1 MVKREVWYEIHS
13 RYKLKEPKKSIARSL
28 GLSVQTVRSIL
39 RQTAPVTYSR
49 KPRKGTA
56 LAPFEDQIQKRLPA
70 VGYCAQAIYEEIKAQ
85 GYSGCYE
92 TVKLFVKP
100 FRQDAQS
107 KATVR
112 FETPPA
118 RQAQVDWGQCWT
130 HVAGKRIKIHLFVMT
145 LGYSRR
151 LFTKA
156 TMDETLASLVHCH
169 EEAFDHF
176 GGVAHQLVYDN
187 AKTVVLSRDIEGS
200 KVQWNPTFW
209 DFSSYSGFQAW
220 AHRPYRAQTKGKVE
234 SGVRYV
240 KRFFRGKA
248 FETFSDLNAAL
259 AQWNATVADLRIHGT
274 THKRPI
280 DLFEEEQS
288 LLLPTKGKAPYQIQE
303 RAVRYVARDCLVSF
317 ETNRYSVPH
326 RFVGKPVEVQ
336 NCNDRILIFQEGHLI
351 VSHPR
356 CEGKYQVQIDKEHY
370 SGIFY
375 GEEPP
380 SVRTLIFDHLKNRE
394 EVEVRDLSLYDRI
407 AEGDVL

>member
-1 MVKREVWYEIHS
+1 
-13 RYKLKEPKKSIARSL
+13 
-28 GLSVQTVRSIL
+28 
-39 RQTAPVTYSR
+39 
-49 KPRKGTA
+49 
-56 LAPFEDQIQKRLPA
+56 
-70 VGYCAQAIYEEIKAQ
+70 
-85 GYSGCYE
+85 
-92 TVKLFVKP
+92 
-100 FRQDAQS
+100 
-107 KATVR
+107 
-112 FETPPA
+112 
-118 RQAQVDWGQCWT
+118 
-130 HVAGKRIKIHLFVMT
+130 MT

-151 LFTKA
+151 LFAKT
-156 TMDETLASLVHCH
+156 TLDETLATLVRCH

-176 GGVAHQLVYDN
+176 GGVAHQVVYDN
-187 AKTVVLSRDIEGS
+187 AKTVVLSRDIEGR

-209 DFSSYSGFQAW
+209 DFSSYYGFRPW

-248 FETFSDLNAAL
+248 FESFNDLNAAL
-259 AQWNATVADLRIHGT
+259 AQWIATIADLRIHGT

-317 ETNRYSVPH
+317 ETNRYSVPL

-336 NCNDRILIFQEGHLI
+336 SYNDRILIFQEGHLI

-356 CEGKYQVQIDKEHY
+356 REGKYQVQIDKEHY

-375 GEEPP
+375 GEELP
-380 SVRTLIFDHLKNRE
+380 SVRMLAFDHRHIQDRE
-394 EVEVRDLSLYDRI
+394 EVEVRDLSFYDQI
-407 AEGDVL
+407 ADGGVS